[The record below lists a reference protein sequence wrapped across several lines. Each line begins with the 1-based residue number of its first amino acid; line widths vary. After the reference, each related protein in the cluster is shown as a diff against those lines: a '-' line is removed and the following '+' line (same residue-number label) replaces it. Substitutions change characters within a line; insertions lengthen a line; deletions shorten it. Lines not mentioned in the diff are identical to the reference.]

1 MRFGPFNPLSEAKV
15 RLKLAKVSG
24 RLERTIR
31 EGEAKFVAEVAA
43 RFNQRVEH

>member
-31 EGEAKFVAEVAA
+31 EGEAKFVVEVAA